1 MSAEKD
7 MKRGERQ
14 IFVVDVIAHQ
24 KNTWQGQI
32 HWIQG
37 NKRISF
43 RNVME
48 MLHLMDSAISAGD
61 SRARQE
67 TDRQRQNER
76 KRKAELEL
84 QYELKSLSLQ

>member
-1 MSAEKD
+1 MSAKTGMEK
-7 MKRGERQ
+7 RERQ

-37 NKRISF
+37 NKKISF
-43 RNVME
+43 RSVME
-48 MLHLMDSAISAGD
+48 MLRLMDSAISAGD

-76 KRKAELEL
+76 KRKAED
-84 QYELKSLSLQ
+84 KTTKA